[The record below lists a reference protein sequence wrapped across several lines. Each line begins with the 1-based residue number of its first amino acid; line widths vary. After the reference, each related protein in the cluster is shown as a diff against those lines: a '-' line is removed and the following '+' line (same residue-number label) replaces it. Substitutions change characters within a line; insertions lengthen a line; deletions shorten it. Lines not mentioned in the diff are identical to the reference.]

1 MTKKNFAEARN
12 NSSGAKNNPFGAKNN
27 SFGAKNNFSEAENN
41 FSKGKKNSSGALKYF
56 VAMRTF
62 YIGWILNSENQGASL
77 QMRFE
82 PREEGRGIWL
92 GAI

>member
-1 MTKKNFAEARN
+1 MTKKNFSEARN

-27 SFGAKNNFSEAENN
+27 S
-41 FSKGKKNSSGALKYF
+41 SKGKNNSSGALKYF

-62 YIGWILNSENQGASL
+62 YIDWILNSENQGASL